1 MRTLR
6 KSVLALL
13 IIILI
18 VLASGC
24 LTGTTSTQKSKMTSK
39 APSTPAVSRVETSN
53 TSVLTVEINPNLE
66 LFAVIYI
73 LAFNGSDPFIMA
85 PPSYIKDALTYF
97 APYKDSEAVKDVR
110 ETFNSSLPFYT
121 RDEAIMA
128 LSTRL
133 AKLNYLGN
141 ITNDTALGLD
151 LRLFAEF
158 ARESNFEAFYRAH
171 LKDYERSIS
180 NLSKILS
187 RAPRWYWHLFGR
199 DYTRFRVEASYSL
212 RIHPHSV
219 GENGTVYYIGF
230 IPRDMDP
237 SKAHELALV
246 ILHEF
251 AHPFVEDFLKE
262 NFQLFRNMSY
272 YLNEIRS
279 ELPFTT
285 SYDVDHYGTF
295 YNYLDELFTE
305 SVAEYIG
312 LKCGIPEE
320 YVTLQ
325 RLSMSVPL
333 FPLSNFFDEYQHME
347 KSGMNLSEYAPI
359 FARHMAEWAT
369 PENVSALYWEVT
381 PVTWVHETNSILFN
395 GKVVIVYG
403 TSGSEKAL
411 AEFLEKTLKRGYLQ
425 GYGQAPSIVLKEVDE
440 LTPDDMKTNLILIG
454 TPETN
459 ELVERLNDRLP
470 VKFLFNGSWT
480 LGRSNDSVG
489 KFFAFKITN
498 ESVISLP
505 LNAPVPSQWGL
516 IETIKNPWNSDT
528 YITVIAG
535 TDESLMGEVIRKG
548 RVESYTIIGRN
559 YLEVGFYIERG
570 GER

>member
-1 MRTLR
+1 M
-6 KSVLALL
+6 
-13 IIILI
+13 
-18 VLASGC
+18 
-24 LTGTTSTQKSKMTSK
+24 
-39 APSTPAVSRVETSN
+39 ETSN
-53 TSVLTVEINPNLE
+53 TSVLTVEMNPNLE

-73 LAFNGSDPFIMA
+73 LAFNGSDPFIMV
-85 PPSYIKDALTYF
+85 PPDYIRDVLTYF
-97 APYKDSEAVKDVR
+97 GPYRNSEIVR
-110 ETFNSSLPFYT
+110 YVQGVFNSSLPFYT
-121 RDEAIMA
+121 RDDAMMA

-151 LRLFAEF
+151 LGLFSEF

-171 LKDYERSIS
+171 LKDYERPIS

-187 RAPRWYWHLFGR
+187 RAPQWYWRLFGKR
-199 DYTRFRVEASYSL
+199 YTRFRVEASYSL

-237 SKAHELALV
+237 SKAYGLALV
-246 ILHEF
+246 VLHEF

-262 NFQLFRNMSY
+262 NFQLFKNMSY

-285 SYDVDHYGTF
+285 SYDLEHYGTF
-295 YNYLDELFTE
+295 YNYLNELFTE
-305 SVAEYIG
+305 SMAEYIG
-312 LKCGIPEE
+312 LKCGIPED

-333 FPLSNFFDEYQHME
+333 FPLSKFFEEYGHME
-347 KSGMNLSEYAPI
+347 KSGMKVSEYAPI

-381 PVTWVHETNSILFN
+381 PVTWVHERDSILSN

-411 AEFLEKTLKRGYLQ
+411 AEFLEQIPQRGYLQ

-440 LTPDDMKTNLILIG
+440 LTPDDMKANLILIG

-480 LGRSNDSVG
+480 LRRSNDSVG
-489 KFFAFKITN
+489 MFFAFKITN
-498 ESVISLP
+498 ESVISLL

-516 IETIKNPWNSDT
+516 IETIKNPWGNNT

-535 TDESLMGEVIRKG
+535 RDKSLIMQALQKTGY
-548 RVESYTIIGRN
+548 ESYTLVGKK
-559 YLEVGFYIERG
+559 YLEIGFYMETG
-570 GER
+570 GVNTQNT